1 MRILFA
7 SDLDNTLIHSY
18 KYKKEGDICVEWIKD
33 KEQSF
38 MSKKAIENIR
48 EIANHVLFVPVT
60 SRSFDQCKRIRWD
73 KMVRPEFVITTNGAL
88 AFEHGKRI
96 KEWEEKSE
104 KIRDKYI
111 EEMESIWLQSHY
123 DMDFKSFRY
132 VDSLFLYGVCHEY
145 VNAQEKVLSFH
156 TSLRVDVTHQ
166 KIYFMPPEFNK
177 GMALEKLR
185 DRFGSVFIIAAGDSM
200 MDVPMLENA
209 DIAFYKDAE
218 LMKKNDLNQ
227 HIFTD
232 ENDLTEKVL
241 NIVKNMR

>member
-1 MRILFA
+1 MRALFA

-60 SRSFDQCKRIRWD
+60 SRSFDQCKRIRWE
-73 KMVRPEFVITTNGAL
+73 KIIRPEFVITTNGAL

-132 VDSLFLYGVCHEY
+132 VDSLFLYGVCHDY
-145 VNAQEKVLSFH
+145 VNAQEKVLSIH
-156 TSLRVDVTHQ
+156 TSLRVDVNHQ
-166 KIYFMPPEFNK
+166 KIYFMPHEFNK
-177 GMALEKLR
+177 GMALERLR
-185 DRFGSVFIIAAGDSM
+185 NRFRSDSIIAAGDSM

-209 DIAFYKDAE
+209 DISFYKDVE
-218 LMKKNDLNQ
+218 LVKKNDLNQ

-232 ENDLTEKVL
+232 ETDLTEKVL
-241 NIVKNMR
+241 YIVKNMR